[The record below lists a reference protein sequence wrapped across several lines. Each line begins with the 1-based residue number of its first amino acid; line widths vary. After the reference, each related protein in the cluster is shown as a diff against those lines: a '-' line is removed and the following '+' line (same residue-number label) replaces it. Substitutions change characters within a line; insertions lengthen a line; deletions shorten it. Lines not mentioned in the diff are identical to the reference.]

1 MMTVN
6 FKKRFITSIS
16 LLLLIFLFLSSDFVL
31 IYSLI
36 VLGVL
41 SIIEF
46 LNLSKKIFDNRLYL
60 LLANFSFIFYIF
72 IFCFL
77 FIFFSNF
84 IQLKILLILLIFI
97 CAASD
102 IGGFIFGKI
111 FKGPKLTKISPNKTI
126 SGSLGSLFLSILVM
140 FIFGY
145 FLTKNINFNLILVA
159 VITSVFCQLG
169 DLVFSYLKRK
179 AKIKDTGNF
188 LPGHG
193 GILDRVDGILL
204 GFPIGFISL
213 ILLIK

>member
-6 FKKRFITSIS
+6 LKKRFLTSIS

-46 LNLSKKIFDNRLYL
+46 LNLTKKIFDNRLYL
-60 LLANFSFIFYIF
+60 FLTNFSFIFYIF

-77 FIFFSNF
+77 FVFFSNF
-84 IQLKILLILLIFI
+84 IQLKIILILLIFI

-126 SGSLGSLFLSILVM
+126 SGSLGSLFLSIVVM

-169 DLVFSYLKRK
+169 DLAFSYLKRK

>member
-6 FKKRFITSIS
+6 FKKRILTSIF
-16 LLLLIFLFLSSDFVL
+16 LFILILLFLSSDFVL

-46 LNLSKKIFDNRLYL
+46 LNLSKKIFDNRLFL
-60 LLANFSFIFYIF
+60 FLANFLFIFYIF

>member
-6 FKKRFITSIS
+6 FKKRILTSIF
-16 LLLLIFLFLSSDFVL
+16 LFILILLFLSSDFVL

-46 LNLSKKIFDNRLYL
+46 LNLSKKIFDNRFFLF
-60 LLANFSFIFYIF
+60 LANFSFIFYIF

-84 IQLKILLILLIFI
+84 IQLKTILILLIII

-126 SGSLGSLFLSILVM
+126 SGSLGSIFLSVLVM
-140 FIFGY
+140 FISEY
-145 FLTKNINFNLILVA
+145 FLTKNISFNLILVA

-169 DLVFSYLKRK
+169 DLVFSYFKRK

>member
-6 FKKRFITSIS
+6 LKKRFLTSIS

-46 LNLSKKIFDNRLYL
+46 LNLTKKIFDNRLFL
-60 LLANFSFIFYIF
+60 FLANFLFIFYIF

-77 FIFFSNF
+77 FIFFANF
-84 IQLKILLILLIFI
+84 IQLKIILILLIFI

-126 SGSLGSLFLSILVM
+126 SGSLGSIFLSILVI
-140 FIFGY
+140 FISGY

-193 GILDRVDGILL
+193 GILDRIDGILL
-204 GFPIGFISL
+204 GFPIGFIS
-213 ILLIK
+213 IMLLIK